1 MTSIIDAIKALDA
14 NAQVVVNGEP
24 SNQAEYESQVKYISG
39 ADENGS
45 AIYKDTQ
52 DFTWE
57 QVSAKKAELQTMRGM
72 PLVNSD
78 KYAEL
83 QKLTGWKD
91 ISPMEFYLTSL
102 QFDPNFKW
110 EEANKCPLCMCELYD
125 VPEESKDLMGDITKL
140 QQKWQEQVQNGN

>member
-52 DFTWE
+52 DFTWD
-57 QVSAKKAELQTMRGM
+57 QVSAKKAELQTDYDNKQYQRDRASEYPAVVDQLDDIFHNGIDCWKATIQA
-72 PLVNSD
+72 VKD
-78 KYAEL
+78 KYPKE
-83 QKLTGWKD
+83 
-91 ISPMEFYLTSL
+91 
-102 QFDPNFKW
+102 
-110 EEANKCPLCMCELYD
+110 
-125 VPEESKDLMGDITKL
+125 
-140 QQKWQEQVQNGN
+140 